1 MPDKES
7 LFELVFNDAFSEFI
21 PKIYSIFSGDGSVME
36 KIERYVETHL
46 ELLIKKP
53 DLPYLF

>member
-21 PKIYSIFSGDGSVME
+21 PKIYSIFSVDGSVIE
-36 KIERYVETHL
+36 KFER
-46 ELLIKKP
+46 
-53 DLPYLF
+53 